1 MVRTLA
7 WSLQGSGRGK
17 AQRSKQ
23 REAEKGTE
31 AQRKGQRSR
40 EIAEAQRARGKQR
53 THQLPGQAPR
63 TLQFCLRTDKGHQTL
78 LTNQQGQD
86 KGKATDKGKHTR
98 KTNRS
103 KDKLVSTSQQ

>member
-53 THQLPGQAPR
+53 IMKPI
-63 TLQFCLRTDKGHQTL
+63 
-78 LTNQQGQD
+78 
-86 KGKATDKGKHTR
+86 
-98 KTNRS
+98 KTGPDP
-103 KDKLVSTSQQ
+103 KCH